1 MSSITPDLGGDIKL
15 DQNTFLLE
23 PVSSENLHNNKSVRN
38 FWIYVEGKKAWSV
51 AGRSA
56 AQQAKLFD
64 DDKEEVKLTAGIM
77 WHQIERKSDDLGIK
91 ATVTSFVPETKDK
104 VELTKIEITNITD
117 SHIKFTP
124 TTAIPLYGRS
134 ASNIR
139 DHRHVTS
146 LLHRTFTVK
155 NGIEIFPTL
164 TFDERGHNKNTV
176 YYGALA
182 KEETDGVMVSPI
194 SFCPVTE
201 EFIGRGG
208 NFENPYMVAKNQSL
222 PYGVG
227 EEIDGYETVAAMR
240 FADAV
245 ISPGETKTYIIALGY
260 GNSEEE
266 IDKLGE
272 KYLDTKAFGSFLE
285 ETKKYWQD
293 KINVSYNSADS
304 DFDNWMHWVNFQP
317 MLRRIYGCSFLP
329 HHDYG
334 KGGRGWR
341 DLWQDCLALLIMEP
355 KQVRQMLI
363 DNFGGV
369 RFDGTNATIIGSKQG
384 EFIADR
390 NNIVRVWMDHGAWPY
405 LTTSLYMQQTGDI
418 EFLNEENTYFKDA
431 QIGRGE
437 HRDNLWLPS

>member
-1 MSSITPDLGGDIKL
+1 M
-15 DQNTFLLE
+15 
-23 PVSSENLHNNKSVRN
+23 
-38 FWIYVEGKKAWSV
+38 
-51 AGRSA
+51 
-56 AQQAKLFD
+56 
-64 DDKEEVKLTAGIM
+64 
-77 WHQIERKSDDLGIK
+77 
-91 ATVTSFVPETKDK
+91 
-104 VELTKIEITNITD
+104 
-117 SHIKFTP
+117 
-124 TTAIPLYGRS
+124 YGRS

-208 NFENPYMVAKNQSL
+208 NFENPYMVAKNQPL

-272 KYLDTKAFGSFLE
+272 KYLDIKAFDSFLE

-293 KINVSYNSADS
+293 KINVLQ
-304 DFDNWMHWVNFQP
+304 F
-317 MLRRIYGCSFLP
+317 
-329 HHDYG
+329 
-334 KGGRGWR
+334 GR
-341 DLWQDCLALLIMEP
+341 Q
-355 KQVRQMLI
+355 
-363 DNFGGV
+363 
-369 RFDGTNATIIGSKQG
+369 
-384 EFIADR
+384 
-390 NNIVRVWMDHGAWPY
+390 
-405 LTTSLYMQQTGDI
+405 
-418 EFLNEENTYFKDA
+418 
-431 QIGRGE
+431 
-437 HRDNLWLPS
+437 